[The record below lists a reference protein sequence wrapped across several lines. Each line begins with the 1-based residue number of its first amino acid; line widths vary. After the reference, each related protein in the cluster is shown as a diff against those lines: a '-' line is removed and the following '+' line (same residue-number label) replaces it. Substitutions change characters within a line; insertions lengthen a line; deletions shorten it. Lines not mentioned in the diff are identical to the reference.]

1 MIIKIQPCHSL
12 TFLHVKVSSE
22 SKKSK
27 EETNMKEWKVT
38 DKEQKV
44 IAFPCKDTYDT
55 YKEESQSQL
64 SEPSE
69 SFPLPYGLIGFGG
82 FFLTMFG
89 YVLTGVEYAKLELAA
104 ALAAWLIGEAVAWGI
119 GKLIYKLLHR
129 NKKSSI
135 VENSKSL
142 AEDIPCQSKHRF
154 SA

>member
-1 MIIKIQPCHSL
+1 
-12 TFLHVKVSSE
+12 
-22 SKKSK
+22 
-27 EETNMKEWKVT
+27 MKEWKET

-44 IAFPCKDTYDT
+44 IAFPCMDTYDT

-89 YVLTGVEYAKLELAA
+89 YVLTELEATKLELAA
-104 ALAAWLIGEAVAWGI
+104 TLAGWLIGEAFVWGI
-119 GKLIYKLLHR
+119 GKLIYKFLH
-129 NKKSSI
+129 KESKSSI
-135 VENSKSL
+135 VKNHKSL
-142 AEDIPCQSKHRF
+142 VKDVPCQSSHRF